1 MELPSTEE
9 ENEKVYLDIPTID
22 GRQDDASL
30 RVTNNYQEYLALS
43 IAGFA
48 VLGVL
53 FYQLSKKTN

>member
-30 RVTNNYQEYLALS
+30 RVTKNYQEYLALS

-53 FYQLSKKTN
+53 FCNISTKL

>member
-1 MELPSTEE
+1 MELSSTEV
-9 ENEKVYLDIPTID
+9 ENEKVYVDMPTIN

-30 RVTNNYQEYLALS
+30 RVSKNYQEYLALT

-53 FYQLSKKTN
+53 FYQVSKKTN